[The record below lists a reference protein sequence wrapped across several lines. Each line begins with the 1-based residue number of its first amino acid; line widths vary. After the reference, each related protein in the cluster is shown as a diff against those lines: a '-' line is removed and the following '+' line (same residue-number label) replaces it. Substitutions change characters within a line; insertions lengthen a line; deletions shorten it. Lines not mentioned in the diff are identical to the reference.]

1 MIARVPSPV
10 HTGAPQFAL
19 AMGMFLD
26 GCFECDVATTIQIS
40 IDYGMHKSDEFSPC
54 LCWVLA
60 MLQSLGFPYMA
71 GECIAASSSP
81 HGDHVDGERKR
92 TPLPS
97 AIGRAARSRS
107 CGCAGLVHLARQSVS
122 NRCNHRRAHRSDRYN
137 HQSSGREEVVISK
150 EAQRGDGPRGDCP
163 DFARPQR
170 RGARAAARQA
180 IAARPAFQS
189 GAGVLASP
197 VRCQPR

>member
-1 MIARVPSPV
+1 
-10 HTGAPQFAL
+10 
-19 AMGMFLD
+19 MGMFLD

-150 EAQRGDGPRGDCP
+150 DPA
-163 DFARPQR
+163 
-170 RGARAAARQA
+170 A
-180 IAARPAFQS
+180 IAQISQGPNGEVRVRLHDKQS
-189 GAGVLASP
+189 LLDQRSNQAQEFLLLRSVASRDEKGSNLNIGDLAT
-197 VRCQPR
+197 